1 MATTVGLPL
10 QIIKRRNAMAAVKVR
25 IPTPLRK
32 LTNGQEDVTA
42 EGKAIGELIDNLEKS
57 FPGMK
62 ERLCDETGKVRRFIN
77 LYLNDEDIR
86 FLQGLDTQLKD
97 GDEVSIIPAI
107 AGGAPIKKKIYMNFP
122 QKLIKEPIIYQ
133 VGHKFKVVTNIRGAS
148 INDEIGIVALEL
160 EGEPEDIE
168 KSIAYMREKGV
179 TVEPIEMDMV
189 E

>member
-1 MATTVGLPL
+1 M
-10 QIIKRRNAMAAVKVR
+10 AVKVR

-32 LTNGQEDVTA
+32 LTNGQEEVNA
-42 EGKAIGELIDNLEKS
+42 EARNVGELIDALEKS
-57 FPGMK
+57 YPGMK

-86 FLQGLDTQLKD
+86 FLQNLDTQLKE

-107 AGGAPIKKKIYMNFP
+107 AGGAPIKKKVYLTFP

-133 VGHKFKVVTNIRGAS
+133 IGLKFQVVTNIRGAS
-148 INDEIGIVALEL
+148 ISDEIGIVALEL
-160 EGEPEDIE
+160 EGESSEIE
-168 KSIAYMREKGV
+168 KAIAYMREKGI
-179 TVEPIEMDMV
+179 TVEPIELDVV

>member
-1 MATTVGLPL
+1 M
-10 QIIKRRNAMAAVKVR
+10 AVKVR

-32 LTNGQEDVTA
+32 LTNGQEEVSVEAKTV
-42 EGKAIGELIDNLEKS
+42 GELIDALEKGY
-57 FPGMK
+57 PGMK

-86 FLQGLDTQLKD
+86 FLQNLDTQLKE

-107 AGGAPIKKKIYMNFP
+107 AGGAAIKKKVYLNFP

-133 VGHKFKVVTNIRGAS
+133 IGHKFQVVTNIRGAS
-148 INDEIGIVALEL
+148 ISDEVGIVALEL
-160 EGEPEDIE
+160 EGEPSEIDNA
-168 KSIAYMREKGV
+168 IAYIREKGI
-179 TVEPIEMDMV
+179 TVEPIELDMV

>member
-1 MATTVGLPL
+1 M
-10 QIIKRRNAMAAVKVR
+10 AVKVR

-32 LTNGQEDVTA
+32 LTNGQEEVSA
-42 EGKAIGELIDNLEKS
+42 EGKSIGELIDALEKAS
-57 FPGMK
+57 PGMK

-86 FLQGLDTQLKD
+86 FLKGLDTELKD

-133 VGHKFKVVTNIRGAS
+133 IGHKFNVVTNIRGAS

-160 EGEPEDIE
+160 EGEREEIE

-179 TVEPIEMDMV
+179 TVEPIELDVV

>member
-1 MATTVGLPL
+1 M
-10 QIIKRRNAMAAVKVR
+10 AVKVR

-32 LTNGQEDVTA
+32 LTNGQEEVKT
-42 EGKAIGELIDNLEKS
+42 EGANVGAVIDALEKDY
-57 FPGMK
+57 PGMK

-86 FLQGLDTQLKD
+86 FLQNLETKLKE

-107 AGGAPIKKKIYMNFP
+107 AGGAPIKKKVYLTFP

-133 VGHKFKVVTNIRGAS
+133 IGHKFQVITNIRGAS
-148 INDEIGIVALEL
+148 ISDEIGIVALEL
-160 EGEPEDIE
+160 EGEPGDIE

-179 TVEPIEMDMV
+179 TVEPIELDVV